1 MSNRR
6 EKHKKKISGK
16 AVICVTL
23 SLVIGVGAG
32 WLTWKYK
39 DQTEKAVSTE
49 TEQVQTTGDN
59 VIYEGKTYQYNKNL
73 TNILF
78 MGVDKEAQVLTGDI
92 PGTAGQAD
100 CIMILSLNQ
109 SDKTCKVLQISRDS
123 MTGID
128 IYDSSGNYYTS
139 INAQLATQYAYG
151 TGGENSC
158 WAMKKTVKELLYG
171 LPIEGFFSMSIE
183 GIGTFNDALGG
194 VTLTVPEDYTNIDLL
209 LSRERK
215 LPCQDLRQKNMFE
228 AEIQM
233 WKAATMDVWNGR
245 YSLSRHCFLN

>member
-16 AVICVTL
+16 AVVCVTL

-78 MGVDKEAQVLTGDI
+78 MGRLH
-92 PGTAGQAD
+92 
-100 CIMILSLNQ
+100 CII
-109 SDKTCKVLQISRDS
+109 
-123 MTGID
+123 
-128 IYDSSGNYYTS
+128 
-139 INAQLATQYAYG
+139 
-151 TGGENSC
+151 
-158 WAMKKTVKELLYG
+158 
-171 LPIEGFFSMSIE
+171 
-183 GIGTFNDALGG
+183 
-194 VTLTVPEDYTNIDLL
+194 
-209 LSRERK
+209 
-215 LPCQDLRQKNMFE
+215 
-228 AEIQM
+228 
-233 WKAATMDVWNGR
+233 
-245 YSLSRHCFLN
+245 